1 MSIGR
6 WQRYRSLPSLIA
18 LAFVA
23 HAQSTDSRRTFEA
36 ASVKVA
42 SPPFRRVAMSGGPG
56 TKTPDR
62 INFEN
67 IGLGSI
73 IAKAYDIKEYQIVG
87 PDWLDSERF
96 NVIATVLPG
105 TTKEQFQLMLQN
117 LLADR
122 FQLKLHRDTKEMAV
136 YSLVVAKNGPKFKKA
151 VPAPA
156 PDLDHAAAD
165 EPPGFQKMAKDADG
179 YPVLGPGW
187 TMAMMGDHARAGNK
201 AHMEWLVNM
210 LAGQT
215 ERPVIDATGLTD
227 EYQFLLSWIP
237 QAPGVNPSVTDDPKG
252 PDLFQA
258 LEQQLGL
265 KLESKKAPIV
275 ILVIDRAEKIPT
287 PN

>member
-23 HAQSTDSRRTFEA
+23 RAQAPDARLTFDA

-42 SPPFRRVAMSGGPG
+42 SPPFHRVAMIGGPG

-73 IAKAYDIKEYQIVG
+73 IAKAYDVKRYQIFG
-87 PDWLDSERF
+87 PDWLDSERY
-96 NVIATVLPG
+96 NVIATVAPG

-117 LLADR
+117 LLVDR

-136 YSLVVAKNGPKFKKA
+136 YSLAVAKNGPKFKKA
-151 VPAPA
+151 VLALAPA
-156 PDLDHAAAD
+156 VNNAPH
-165 EPPGFQKMAKDADG
+165 EPPDFDKMAKDADG
-179 YPVLGPGW
+179 YPVLGPGM
-187 TMAMMGDHARAGNK
+187 TMATAGGYARAGNK
-201 AHMEWLVNM
+201 AHMEWLVDM
-210 LAGQT
+210 IASQT
-215 ERPVIDATGLTD
+215 GRPVIDATGLTD
-227 EYQFLLSWIP
+227 EYDFLLSWIP
-237 QAPGVNPSVTDDPKG
+237 QPPGVNPSVTDDPKG

-265 KLESKKAPIV
+265 KLESKKAPIIV
-275 ILVIDRAEKIPT
+275 LVIDRAEKTPT